1 MSESGGYHDHVN
13 EYKFTFELKQKAN
26 GEYQTLIKVRGN
38 EGSALVD
45 VAVKCLDDLNSVMT
59 TKGYKLVKPVGA
71 D

>member
-26 GEYQTLIKVRGN
+26 GEFQTLVKVRGN

-45 VAVKCLDDLNSVMT
+45 VADRKSV
-59 TKGYKLVKPVGA
+59 V
-71 D
+71 